1 MSALLRYRQPGD
13 CRPDDTDKVDKLV
26 ETTPGRSNPAYFA
39 AGFAVLKRRNSAL
52 QALTPA
58 QRQILF
64 ASSPEEMRKGSA
76 KVAFASIVKVWAA
89 ERATALKR
97 ISARKGAKGRR
108 KKREKDKDEG
118 YGRPRDKRTTYA
130 MEKARNTESKR
141 RSRAKRPP
149 MNAFDKLYLDVV
161 AATQQVEEIRG
172 EFQRANNLVDQGVL
186 YRSQGRY
193 KDSTAMANESAA
205 MLSEAYRNLQIFR
218 QQSRRISRRGIWWRG
233 DQPKE
238 DHPDIATGLHNLAA
252 VYASSTTWH
261 DKAES
266 MHVEA
271 LAMRRRVHF
280 VFRGPGGGTRDEID
294 HPDIA
299 QSLSDLAD
307 LYEKQGPRSRERE
320 RWPGYRGAVYSNG
333 YDEAKLL
340 YVKALAMRWRL
351 HGAERVA
358 GSKHCG
364 QPPSWTGAWIGFLH
378 LGLQLVAPD
387 HPDIVTSLN
396 SLAGLYKTQRL
407 CVYDPLPD
415 RWPTDEAELLYV
427 EALKMNRRM
436 HGAEKDH
443 PDIATSLNNLARL
456 YVSKGRQRATL
467 HLKVALE
474 HLDAKAIADADPS
487 HKATVDAYAAYVGS
501 DAYKAAVDFANKAV
515 ADDSGGGL
523 SRLAAAKS
531 SRAACHAFL
540 RVTRPSSVVSP
551 WCSPAIASQPARE
564 VFTDNWDNWDND
576 AWDNWDHAV
585 SIINAGWG
593 AGDVISATYDAL
605 LSVFY
610 DKAEP
615 LYVEAL
621 AMWRRVHGAK
631 KDHPDIVASLAGR
644 DIACKN
650 LAGLYMAQRRYDEAE
665 PLYVEAMEITR
676 RVRGAEKAQSDTA
689 QSLNNIAKRRMTGG
703 RGGATSSA
711 AVVHRPLHIG
721 ARSAEL
727 GGGESKESDIDGDSP
742 HATTTSGDVES
753 SSSPTSNPL
762 QQAAMQAA
770 MQAMQQAPVCGG
782 GGGGAGLTLGEYNE
796 PDTVAD
802 LPPPPPPNLDEENI
816 DEENR
821 SSSDDDDEG
830 SSSSYEMD
838 EFDQMYALADPEVA
852 VKGRARPKQ
861 SSADRVEEGYDAYA
875 MCFY

>member
-1 MSALLRYRQPGD
+1 
-13 CRPDDTDKVDKLV
+13 
-26 ETTPGRSNPAYFA
+26 
-39 AGFAVLKRRNSAL
+39 
-52 QALTPA
+52 
-58 QRQILF
+58 
-64 ASSPEEMRKGSA
+64 MRKGSA
-76 KVAFASIVKVWAA
+76 KAAFASIVKVWAA

-130 MEKARNTESKR
+130 KEKARNTESKR
-141 RSRAKRPP
+141 RSRAKCPP

-161 AATQQVEEIRG
+161 AAKQQVEKIRG
-172 EFQRANNLVDQGVL
+172 EFQRANNLVDQGLL

-193 KDSTAMANESAA
+193 KDSTAMANEFAA

-218 QQSRRISRRGIWWRG
+218 QQSRRLTRRGGGARTWWRG
-233 DQPKE
+233 VQPEE

-271 LAMRRRVHF
+271 LSMRRRVHF
-280 VFRGPGGGTRDEID
+280 IFRGPGGGTRDEID

-307 LYEKQGPRSRERE
+307 LYEKQGR
-320 RWPGYRGAVYSNG
+320 
-333 YDEAKLL
+333 YDEAKPL
-340 YVKALAMRWRL
+340 YVKALAMRRRV
-351 HGAERVA
+351 HGAER
-358 GSKHCG
+358 
-364 QPPSWTGAWIGFLH
+364 
-378 LGLQLVAPD
+378 D

-396 SLAGLYKTQRL
+396 SLAGLYKTHKTQSLQVAIRL
-407 CVYDPLPD
+407 RKHRSGTGLDWV
-415 RWPTDEAELLYV
+415 DEAELLYV
-427 EALKMNRRM
+427 EALEMNRRM

-456 YVSKGRQRATL
+456 YVSKGRRNATFYL
-467 HLKVALE
+467 HGALE
-474 HLDAKAIADADPS
+474 VLDAKAIVDADPS
-487 HKATVDAYAAYVGS
+487 NKAAVDAYAAYVGS
-501 DAYKAAVDFANKAV
+501 DAAKAAVDLANKAV
-515 ADDSGGGL
+515 ADGSGGG
-523 SRLAAAKS
+523 
-531 SRAACHAFL
+531 
-540 RVTRPSSVVSP
+540 SP
-551 WCSPAIASQPARE
+551 WCSPAVEAACEPARE

-585 SIINAGWG
+585 SIIDYYYGR
-593 AGDVISATYDAL
+593 GDKWQATCDAL

-689 QSLNNIAKRRMTGG
+689 QSLNNLAKRYMTGG
-703 RGGATSSA
+703 RKASAWDEFRSSMKGTGMSQVEMATLYHDSKDATPAQTQADEERARVA
-711 AVVHRPLHIG
+711 AVEEQDRYAKAEPLMVEALAIRRRVHGAENIVESKKLSNLDIMFSLITLVELYDLQGRYDEAELMLGEVQAMEDEPLYRSMTEEVYTKEEDHLS
-721 ARSAEL
+721 RECSHLSRECSAEYFKKL
-727 GGGESKESDIDGDSP
+727 KMGTPRAEVRQGRWRRRETRERRERG
-742 HATTTSGDVES
+742 VE
-753 SSSPTSNPL
+753 
-762 QQAAMQAA
+762 
-770 MQAMQQAPVCGG
+770 
-782 GGGGAGLTLGEYNE
+782 
-796 PDTVAD
+796 
-802 LPPPPPPNLDEENI
+802 
-816 DEENR
+816 R
-821 SSSDDDDEG
+821 
-830 SSSSYEMD
+830 
-838 EFDQMYALADPEVA
+838 
-852 VKGRARPKQ
+852 
-861 SSADRVEEGYDAYA
+861 
-875 MCFY
+875 